1 MKKKIL
7 VLILCLLFV
16 NSTAFSAQVRKRTGY
31 STYSTS
37 QNKMVTTYYLVN
49 SNGQRVSTQ
58 EYDYLN
64 EINPNPGSLANYLFS
79 DFTSSINLLA
89 NSIKVDK
96 KIPVDY
102 KYINSITKSKG
113 KMA

>member
-1 MKKKIL
+1 MNIKRIDF
-7 VLILCLLFV
+7 FV
-16 NSTAFSAQVRKRTGY
+16 IDD
-31 STYSTS
+31 
-37 QNKMVTTYYLVN
+37 
-49 SNGQRVSTQ
+49 
-58 EYDYLN
+58 EIYLN